1 VTRVVDPGAIV
12 AAYVGI
18 GMAVVAG
25 VSFLLVIP
33 IEPIYWALAIPAGL
47 LIGYYANQRS
57 ERRTGP
63 LWRVISNA
71 AFAAAVTGISLG
83 LLLLGVK
90 ALFFVAD
97 NGYRDASTG
106 GSLACQGGADC
117 VYRRYLADGRGSELA
132 AAGISDV
139 ASFSQFYWNQQ
150 LSTAG
155 LLVVITLAGGIGGG
169 LAYSATHGR
178 RSNIAAGEA

>member
-1 VTRVVDPGAIV
+1 MTRLVDPGAIV

-18 GMAVVAG
+18 GMAVVVA

-33 IEPIYWALAIPAGL
+33 IEPIYWALTIPAGL

-57 ERRTGP
+57 DRRGGP
-63 LWRVISNA
+63 FRRILANA
-71 AFAAAVTGISLG
+71 VFATAVTGVTVA
-83 LLLLGVK
+83 LLLLAVK

-106 GSLACQGGADC
+106 GSLTCQGGAAC
-117 VYRRYLADGRGSELA
+117 VYQRYLADGRGPQLA
-132 AAGISDV
+132 NAGITDV
-139 ASFSQFYWNQQ
+139 TSFTQFYWNQQ

-155 LLVVITLAGGIGGG
+155 LLIVATVAGGLGGG
-169 LAYSATHGR
+169 LAYAATRHRQRG
-178 RSNIAAGEA
+178 AAANT